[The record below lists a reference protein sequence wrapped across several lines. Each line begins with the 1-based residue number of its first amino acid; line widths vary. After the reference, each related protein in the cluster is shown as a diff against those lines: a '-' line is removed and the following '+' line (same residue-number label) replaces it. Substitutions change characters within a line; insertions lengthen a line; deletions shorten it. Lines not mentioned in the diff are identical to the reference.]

1 VANER
6 VVMPGCKEDRPMVKL
21 VGHAFLLCCVCFD
34 VDNISNTIGN
44 KVCRNFDVAMFYA
57 SHVSFF
63 NVKLWDTHF

>member
-1 VANER
+1 
-6 VVMPGCKEDRPMVKL
+6 MVKL